1 MAKRIGSEM
10 EGGAYLYNAEQ
21 HIVQSVQHYE
31 DDLYDVYT
39 DKRRIRVNRA
49 DLGKLFKR
57 VHLPARTNGHDSELV
72 ALLKAENKP
81 TNDLITKLDKLIDRI
96 DTGEIDIKKAK
107 AINET
112 ARSIIQARKTQ
123 IDLYKL
129 ANKRE
134 G

>member
-1 MAKRIGSEM
+1 MAKHIGSEM

-21 HIVQSVQHYE
+21 HIVQTVQHYE

-39 DKRRIRVNRA
+39 DKRKIRVNKA

-57 VHLPARTNGHDSELV
+57 VHLPVNTRDSQI
-72 ALLKAENKP
+72 AATLKEENKP
-81 TNDLITKLDKLIDRI
+81 MIDLVAKLEKMIDRI
-96 DTGEIDIKKAK
+96 DSGELDIKRAK

-123 IDLYKL
+123 IDLYRVL
-129 ANKRE
+129 KR
-134 G
+134 

>member
-1 MAKRIGSEM
+1 MAKHVGSEM
-10 EGGAYLYNAEQ
+10 EGGTYLYNAEQ
-21 HIVQSVQHYE
+21 YTIQTVQHYE

-39 DKRRIRVNRA
+39 DKRRIRVNKA

-57 VHLPARTNGHDSELV
+57 VLLPARTNGYDSELV
-72 ALLKAENKP
+72 ALLKQENKP

-96 DTGEIDIKKAK
+96 DKGEVDFKKAK

-129 ANKRE
+129 AKKR
-134 G
+134 GG